1 MGSELHASV
10 VTPERAVYEGPA
22 RFVALPAWDGEIGV
36 MSHRAPLLVK
46 LGVGKLRIDTGAES
60 GEDELVFLIDGGFAE
75 MVDNRLTVLTEDA
88 RTPEELDAEAG
99 KAALSE
105 AKALNGGSDA
115 EVEHRERAE
124 RRARLEMRMAP
135 ED

>member
-46 LGVGKLRIDTGAES
+46 LGVGKLRIDTGAE
-60 GEDELVFLIDGGFAE
+60 GADELVFLIDGGFAE

-88 RTPEELDAEAG
+88 RTPEELDADAG
-99 KAALSE
+99 KSALSE
-105 AKALNGGSDA
+105 ARALTGGSDA
-115 EVEHRERAE
+115 EVEQRERAE

-135 ED
+135 ND